1 MSESLMKTI
10 VDCSTGEQTTIP
22 LTEEEI
28 AQREIDRATAEK
40 ERIEREAEE
49 AAQAETK
56 ASALAKLAKLG
67 LTEDEAKA
75 IAG

>member
-1 MSESLMKTI
+1 MKTI

>member
-1 MSESLMKTI
+1 MSETLTKTI
-10 VDCSTGEQTTIP
+10 VDCSTGEQTIIP

-40 ERIEREAEE
+40 ERIEREA
-49 AAQAETK
+49 AETAQTEAK

>member
-1 MSESLMKTI
+1 MSETLTKTI
-10 VDCSTGEQTTIP
+10 VDCSTGEQTIIP
-22 LTEEEI
+22 LTVEEI

-40 ERIEREAEE
+40 ERIEREA
-49 AAQAETK
+49 AETAQTEAK